1 MTLRRTNI
9 RASIRI
15 VAGAA
20 VLGSVS
26 ALVAPV
32 SAAAGPQGERLQG
45 GAVVSVERA
54 ADLTAE
60 EVAGELRGKI
70 DASQVRYG
78 VTAYRMTYRTTDS
91 AGAPTTASQL
101 VVLPKNGARRLT
113 AVSWLH
119 GTTVY
124 RKDVASE
131 NPTSNDRLA
140 ALLFAST
147 GRAVSAPDYVGLG
160 SGEGFHPYGDPRATV
175 AASVDGLRAARTL
188 AHRNGRELKR
198 KVQVSGFSQG
208 GPATM
213 LVGRALQQEGAD
225 RYFRPGALA
234 PVGGPFDL
242 SAFEAAA
249 ADDKIAKSGLYLA
262 YFVTAWNRMYGLYT
276 SPDEAFRSPYDTKV
290 EGLFDGHHTPGQIV
304 SELPAASKDL
314 FTEDFLNKIREPDGV
329 LKDRLRPMDTT
340 CDWRPHVRVEIFHS
354 RGDKDVASSHAAHC
368 ADQLT
373 RNGATPRL
381 TDVGDHDHNASVRQA
396 LPRIVSFFDE
406 SAKTD

>member
-1 MTLRRTNI
+1 MTSRRT
-9 RASIRI
+9 AIRI
-15 VAGAA
+15 LAGAA

-32 SAAAGPQGERLQG
+32 SAVADSHGEPVRG
-45 GAVVSVERA
+45 GAVVSVEQA
-54 ADLTAE
+54 ADLTAQ
-60 EVAGELRGKI
+60 EVAGELRGTF
-70 DASQVRYG
+70 DSSQVRYG
-78 VTAYRMTYRTTDS
+78 VTAYRVTYRTTDS

-101 VVLPKNGARRLT
+101 VVLPRNGTRRLS

-131 NPTSNDRLA
+131 DPKSNDRLT

-188 AHRNGRELKR
+188 AHRKGRELKR
-198 KVQVSGFSQG
+198 QVQVSGFSQG

-225 RYFRPGALA
+225 RYFRLGALA
-234 PVGGPFDL
+234 PVSGPYHL

-249 ADDKIAKSGLYLA
+249 ADDKIEKSGIYLA
-262 YFVTAWNRMYGLYT
+262 YFVTAWNKMYGLYT
-276 SPDEAFRSPYDTKV
+276 SPGQVFNSHYADKV
-290 EGLFDGHHTPGQIV
+290 EGLFDGYHTTKQIV
-304 SELPAASKDL
+304 DTLPAASKDL
-314 FTEDFLNKIREPDGV
+314 FTEDFLNKLRKPSGV
-329 LKDRLRPMDTT
+329 LKDKLRPMDNT
-340 CDWRPHVRVEIFHS
+340 CDWRPNVPVQLFHG
-354 RGDKDVASSHAAHC
+354 RGDQDVDFGHATYC

-373 RNGATPRL
+373 RNGAAPRL
-381 TDVGDHDHNASVRQA
+381 TDVGDYDHNGSLRQA
-396 LPRIVSFFDE
+396 LPWIIRFFDE

>member
-1 MTLRRTNI
+1 MTSRGTK
-9 RASIRI
+9 IRI
-15 VAGAA
+15 LAGAA

-26 ALVAPV
+26 ALPAPV
-32 SAAAGPQGERLQG
+32 PAAADSHSERARG
-45 GAVVSVERA
+45 GAVVSVEQA

-70 DASQVRYG
+70 DSSRVRYG
-78 VTAYRMTYRTTDS
+78 VTAYRVTYRTTDS

-101 VVLPKNGARRLT
+101 VVLPRNGARRLST
-113 AVSWLH
+113 VSWLH
-119 GTTVY
+119 GTTVH

-131 NPTSNDRLA
+131 NPQSNDRLV

-213 LVGRALQQEGAD
+213 LVGRALQQQRAD
-225 RYFRPGALA
+225 RYFRLGALA
-234 PVGGPFDL
+234 PVSGPFHL

-249 ADDKIAKSGLYLA
+249 ADDKIAKSGIYLA
-262 YFVTAWNRMYGLYT
+262 YFVTAWNKTYGLYT
-276 SPDEAFRSPYDTKV
+276 SPGDVFRSPYDSKV
-290 EGLFDGHHTPGQIV
+290 EGLFDGHHTTGQIV
-304 SELPAASKDL
+304 GALPAASRDL
-314 FTEDFLNKIREPDGV
+314 FTEDFLNKIRNPGGV

-340 CDWRPHVRVEIFHS
+340 CDWRPNVPVEIFHG
-354 RGDKDVASSHAAHC
+354 RGDKDVDFRHAAYC

-373 RNGATPRL
+373 SNGAAHRL
-381 TDVGDHDHNASVRQA
+381 TDVGDYDHNASVRQA
-396 LPRIVSFFDE
+396 LPRIIEFFDE